1 MTEAFTESGEFDN
14 EITLVFDNSNKLYVS
29 KNFLRYASPVFKAM
43 FDHDWQEKKE
53 NLVSLTGKNYDDFL
67 EFLLCIHPRIS
78 KPITETNVLQVVSI
92 ADEYQVTSVIKKCKE
107 TMMSWSQ
114 GLFFSFDLAM

>member
-1 MTEAFTESGEFDN
+1 MSGDEGLENSIKNIFDMTEAFTESGECDD

-53 NLVSLTGKNYDDFL
+53 NLVSLTGKNYNDFSNFCYAFTR
-67 EFLLCIHPRIS
+67 EFPNR
-78 KPITETNVLQVVSI
+78 LQVSLNI
-92 ADEYQVTSVIKKCKE
+92 SHIKYKE
-107 TMMSWSQ
+107 DQ
-114 GLFFSFDLAM
+114 NLINYFI